1 MILAI
6 SSFFDSLL
14 KILSLKLELSP
25 RCPRG
30 SRPATKNQPATEA
43 EPYGEEALEFIKD
56 QIMQREVEIEV
67 ESCDKAGTCHIRSHT
82 KCDKVATLH

>member
-6 SSFFDSLL
+6 SSFFDSLPNIIF
-14 KILSLKLELSP
+14 KPFLSP

-67 ESCDKAGTCHIRSHT
+67 ESCDKAGTCHIWSHT